1 MKKIRGFTCGAMD
14 LCHAGHHLMFEEC
27 KQSCDYLIVGL
38 QVDPSIDRYGK
49 NKPIMSLE
57 ERMIILS
64 GIKYVDEVV
73 VYGRE
78 VDLYN
83 LLEKNDLKIDV
94 RFLGEDWKN
103 KEYTGCDLPIKC
115 IFNSR
120 NHNYSITE
128 LRRRIING

>member
-1 MKKIRGFTCGAMD
+1 
-14 LCHAGHHLMFEEC
+14 
-27 KQSCDYLIVGL
+27 
-38 QVDPSIDRYGK
+38 
-49 NKPIMSLE
+49 
-57 ERMIILS
+57 MIILS

-120 NHNYSITE
+120 NHNYSTTE